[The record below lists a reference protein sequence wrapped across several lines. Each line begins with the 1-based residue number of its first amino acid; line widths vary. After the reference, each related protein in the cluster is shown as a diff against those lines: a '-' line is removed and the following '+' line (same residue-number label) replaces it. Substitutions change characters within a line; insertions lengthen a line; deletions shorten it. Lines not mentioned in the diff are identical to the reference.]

1 MHDLDERLTRRL
13 GASERLVEPG
23 PTFEALEQRRAR
35 RAVRRAV
42 ARGSLAFTVVASTI
56 AISLVAAGTFGRDV
70 TLPIV
75 IGSGP
80 AGPMSN
86 GVLAVADGQHLF
98 EVDSETGKAQRIE
111 GLPQGI
117 WKVAFSPD
125 GLRIAFTVFPIDGGP
140 RELWVANADGTEA
153 TRVASASNVSRASW
167 SPDGAWLAYAA
178 DTKQESTI
186 RLVRPDGTDE
196 MSIGPVLTDRDY
208 FSVSFSP
215 DGTSL
220 LFDQGT
226 DVGFGIFVMNID
238 GTGVRRISEGDRD
251 YNPSWSP
258 DGSRIAFT
266 HTDGPMDSD
275 IFVMDADG
283 SNTVR
288 LTDGANGNTNL
299 DPVWSPDGSRIA
311 YQAGVTGGPGP
322 LRLIDPDGGNPRLV
336 LDSEILGIA
345 WQPLPADVAPSPEP
359 AEPEGVDIGLE
370 FRLCDVQRLGGIDF
384 FGDGNRGVAWT
395 GSPLKESG
403 RCSKAYDA
411 KHVVA
416 IDHDGNG
423 SADSWTELP
432 ICTGCEPYDAADLG
446 GDGTRELVVLL
457 QYGSTPQ
464 YGVFDVVPEG
474 LPRSAGVFPVFMNP
488 PGAPEAGYPA
498 NEPVTLWAGG
508 DEGFAAAIRC
518 DGYPDVPELV
528 VAWSLYSIQD
538 AETDPSATEEF
549 HVTRLRLDEPDAA
562 GASFVVLET
571 TSTVRPVGSGGLGF
585 EPPAR
590 ACGVAWDPFAPQP

>member
-13 GASERLVEPG
+13 GASERPVEPG

-186 RLVRPDGTDE
+186 RLVRPDGSDE

-384 FGDGNRGVAWT
+384 FGGGIRGVAWT

-403 RCSKAYDA
+403 RCSTAYDA

-416 IDHDGNG
+416 VDHDSDG
-423 SADSWTELP
+423 SADSWAELSQ
-432 ICTGCEPYDAADLG
+432 CTMCQPFDATDLG
-446 GDGTRELVVLL
+446 GDGSRELIVLL
-457 QYGSTPQ
+457 QASSTPV
-464 YGVFDVVPEG
+464 YAVYDVTPEG
-474 LPRSAGVFPVFMNP
+474 LPRAAGVYPISVEAP
-488 PGAPEAGYPA
+488 AAPEAGLP
-498 NEPVTLWAGG
+498 PGGQMTLWTGG
-508 DEGFAAAIRC
+508 DEGFSAAIRC
-518 DGYPDVPELV
+518 QSFPEAPELEL
-528 VAWSLYSIQD
+528 AWSIYSISD
-538 AETDPSATEEF
+538 SELGRTTTEEYHF
-549 HVTRLRLDEPDAA
+549 TRLRLVEPDAS
-562 GASFVVLET
+562 GATFVVLET
-571 TSTVRPVGSGGLGF
+571 TSTTQAIAAGLPF
-585 EPPAR
+585 ETPAST
-590 ACGVAWDPFAPQP
+590 CGVRWLD

>member
-1 MHDLDERLTRRL
+1 MADLDERITRRL
-13 GASERLVEPG
+13 AAFDLPVEPG
-23 PTFEALEQRRAR
+23 PTFEALDRRRAKRAAR
-35 RAVRRAV
+35 RSI
-42 ARGSLAFTVVASTI
+42 ARGSLAIAVVGSTI
-56 AISLVAAGTFGRDV
+56 VISLVAAGTFGRDGA
-70 TLPIV
+70 PAIV

-80 AGPMSN
+80 SGPIAN
-86 GVLAVADGQHLF
+86 GVLVVADGQDLF
-98 EVDSETGKAQRIE
+98 EVDTETGKAQRIE
-111 GLPQGI
+111 GLPRGI

-125 GLRIAFTVFPIDGGP
+125 GARIALTVFPIDGP
-140 RELWVANADGTEA
+140 RELWVANADGTGA
-153 TRVASASNVSRASW
+153 LRIASASNVSQASW
-167 SPDGAWLAYAA
+167 SPDGAWIAYAA
-178 DTKQESTI
+178 DTPEGSTI

-196 MSIGPVLTDRDY
+196 VSVGSALTRRDY

-251 YNPSWSP
+251 YDPSWSP

-283 SNTVR
+283 SNIAR
-288 LTDGANGNTNL
+288 LTDGADGTTNL
-299 DPVWSPDGSRIA
+299 DPVWSPDGTRIA

-322 LRLIDPDGGNPRLV
+322 LRLIDPDGGNPVLL

-345 WQPLPADVAPSPEP
+345 WQPLPASVDPSPAP
-359 AEPEGVDIGLE
+359 TAPEGVDIGLE

-416 IDHDGNG
+416 VDHDGDS
-423 SADSWTELP
+423 SADSWADLLV
-432 ICTGCEPYDAADLG
+432 CTGCAPYDATDLG
-446 GDGTRELVVLL
+446 GDGTRELIVQL
-457 QYGSTPQ
+457 QLSSTPDFAV
-464 YGVFDVVPEG
+464 YDVVPDG
-474 LPRSAGVFPVFMNP
+474 LARSAGVYPVYVDP
-488 PGAPEAGYPA
+488 PGAPDAGLPA
-498 NEPVTLWAGG
+498 NEPVTLWTGG
-508 DEGFAAAIRC
+508 DEGFSAAIRC
-518 DGYPDVPELV
+518 EGYPADPELV
-528 VAWSLYSIQD
+528 LAWSDYSITEYESD
-538 AETDPSATEEF
+538 HNTTEEF
-549 HVTRLRLDEPDAA
+549 HLIRLRLVEPDASSA
-562 GASFVVLET
+562 TFVVLEN
-571 TSTVRPVGSGGLGF
+571 SSADRPVDTPLPF
-585 EPPAR
+585 ETPSR
-590 ACGVAWDPFAPQP
+590 TCGVNFAY